1 MSSGRIGQ
9 AWGSL
14 RGLPD
19 RTPLRVKM
27 VTAVLALVAIA
38 LAVISIAGISV
49 LKNYLLD
56 QADRTLQSYAHQ
68 AEGYVGNYVSGG
80 GVQNPYS
87 SQGYVIWIPSNGQP
101 VAVLEQVQG
110 FHPGMGFSGSR
121 QLQVLPAPQIPD
133 NTAWL
138 TANNNHEVT
147 VPSESGGLRWRV
159 LVEAASVQT
168 GPSSFTSGT
177 MVVAVDV
184 TSVYSTIGQ
193 LTYLDVIVSGLLLLV
208 ILIVGIAVVRASL
221 RPLTDIEKTAGAI
234 AAGDLTRR
242 VPDLDPRT
250 EVGRLAQSLN
260 AMLSQIETA
269 FDARAESERAARRSE
284 ERMRQFV
291 ADASHE
297 LRTPLTAIRG
307 FAEYYRQ
314 RGGAAAIPGAP
325 PVGSLPPGSDA
336 DGAVAGAGAGAAD
349 AGAGAAEP
357 GTTVSPRH
365 GSNAGPAER
374 AGSGPLPRADLDRI
388 MQRVEQESF
397 RMGGLVEDMLLL
409 ARLDQQRPLELS
421 TVDMLTLAA
430 DAVHDARVV
439 APDRSINLTVGSGAA
454 LLVLGD
460 EARLRQVIGN
470 LINNAISH
478 TPEGS
483 AIEVRVRLGSLD
495 EWRSAAA
502 AARRAAADRAG
513 QGAFAVAG
521 PSPQPFPAVVFE
533 IADQGHGLTQSQA
546 EHVFE
551 RFYRAD
557 QARTRQSGGAGLGL
571 AIVAALVAAHGG
583 NVWVESPPGGGAIF
597 RIAIPLAPEAR
608 NSGPDLDDGTDPDIL
623 NSNRRTLNAQ
633 SAAAPAEPVY
643 PAPPAPGPGHAAP
656 PPSSGPGHAAPPPS
670 SGPGYPA
677 PPSAFPQPGHPEPD
691 HAQPGHAQPRHA
703 EPPGPAG
710 PASAGSPAAP
720 PLPKRRPG
728 YSGHTR
734 I

>member
-1 MSSGRIGQ
+1 MSAGRISR
-9 AWGSL
+9 AWGNL

-19 RTPLRVKM
+19 RTPLRVKLI
-27 VTAVLALVAIA
+27 TAVLALVAVA
-38 LAVISIAGISV
+38 LAVISVAGISV

-56 QADRTLQSYAHQ
+56 QSDATLQNSSGQ
-68 AEGYVGNYVSGG
+68 AVGAVRHYLGG
-80 GVQNPYS
+80 GGTIPGD
-87 SQGYVIWIPSNGQP
+87 GYVIWLPSGGQPQTVMEPFQGFNFTAGIPSSEQP
-101 VAVLEQVQG
+101 
-110 FHPGMGFSGSR
+110 
-121 QLQVLPAPQIPD
+121 LPAPQIPD
-133 NTAWL
+133 NAAWL
-138 TANNNHEVT
+138 AANNNREVT
-147 VPSESGGLRWRV
+147 VPAQSGGYRWRV
-159 LVEAASVQT
+159 LVVAASAQNSN
-168 GPSSFTSGT
+168 GSFTSGSII
-177 MVVAVDV
+177 VAVNV
-184 TSVYSTIGQ
+184 TSVYNAIGQ
-193 LTYLDVIVSGLLLLV
+193 LTYLDLVVSALLLLV

-260 AMLSQIETA
+260 TMLSQIEMA
-269 FDARAESERAARRSE
+269 FDARAESEYAARRSE

-314 RGGAAAIPGAP
+314 RGGVAEIAGVA
-325 PVGSLPPGSDA
+325 GSLPPGSDA
-336 DGAVAGAGAGAAD
+336 GATAAGAGAAA
-349 AGAGAAEP
+349 AGADAV
-357 GTTVSPRH
+357 VSPRH
-365 GSNAGPAER
+365 GSNGEPEGR
-374 AGSGPLPRADLDRI
+374 TGSAPLARTDLDRI
-388 MQRVEQESF
+388 MQRVEQESS

-409 ARLDQQRPLELS
+409 ARLDQQRPLEQS

-454 LLVLGD
+454 LLVVGE

-483 AIEVRVRLGSLD
+483 AIEIRVRLGSLD
-495 EWRSAAA
+495 EWRAAA
-502 AARRAAADRAG
+502 GAARRAAMNRVG
-513 QGAFAVAG
+513 QAAFAVAG
-521 PSPQPFPAVVFE
+521 PNVQPFPAVVFE
-533 IADQGHGLTQSQA
+533 IADQGPGLTQSQA
-546 EHVFE
+546 DHVFE

-608 NSGPDLDDGTDPDIL
+608 HSGPDPDDGTDPDIL
-623 NSNRRTLNAQ
+623 NSHRTLNAQ
-633 SAAAPAEPVY
+633 SAAAPEPGY
-643 PAPPAPGPGHAAP
+643 PAQPASPEPD
-656 PPSSGPGHAAPPPS
+656 
-670 SGPGYPA
+670 YPA
-677 PPSAFPQPGHPEPD
+677 PPSAFPQPGYPE
-691 HAQPGHAQPRHA
+691 QSGS
-703 EPPGPAG
+703 AG
-710 PASAGSPAAP
+710 PASAAQAAAP

-728 YSGHTR
+728 YSGHAQT
-734 I
+734 